1 VHDPRSTKPRSLFV
15 DPGGPGASAVAFLAS
30 SYPAFHRLSAHF
42 DLIAV
47 DPRGTTFSDP
57 VRCVSDRERD
67 KLVSAAPDPTTAAGF
82 RRAQRLAADF
92 ARGCRQAA
100 GPALRFYDTV
110 TTARDMDRVR
120 AALGLPALDYLGFSY
135 GTELGAAYA
144 HLFPRRTG
152 ALVLDGAVDPLL
164 SGVDLLTQQM
174 QGFEAA
180 FDQFAAWCRRHSPC
194 STLDDPRRAAE
205 QILAAAAREP
215 IPTGQPRRLTA
226 TLADIGMAEA
236 LYAQALWPG
245 LATALVQ
252 ARAGSGAGLLA
263 LADEYY
269 QRRSDGSYSN
279 LFDAYNVIW
288 CNDSPPGPSDERLR
302 ATVQSWARRFPIF
315 GKWSAL
321 QLFMCQRWPVPS
333 TVLPRPSA
341 ATPSK
346 VLVLGNLH
354 DPATPYRGAKDL
366 ARAMG
371 NAEVL
376 TWNGEGHTSYLQ
388 GSRCIDRYVDDY
400 LISAELPP
408 EGTVCRT

>member
-1 VHDPRSTKPRSLFV
+1 
-15 DPGGPGASAVAFLAS
+15 
-30 SYPAFHRLSAHF
+30 
-42 DLIAV
+42 
-47 DPRGTTFSDP
+47 
-57 VRCVSDRERD
+57 
-67 KLVSAAPDPTTAAGF
+67 
-82 RRAQRLAADF
+82 
-92 ARGCRQAA
+92 
-100 GPALRFYDTV
+100 LRFYDTV

-120 AALGLPALDYLGFSY
+120 AALRLPALDYLGFSY

-152 ALVLDGAVDPLL
+152 AIVLDGAVDPLL
-164 SGVDLLTQQM
+164 SGLDLLTQQM

-180 FDQFAAWCRRHSPC
+180 FDQFAAWCRRHSSC
-194 STLDDPRRAAE
+194 STLDDPRGAAE
-205 QILAAAAREP
+205 QILATTAREP
-215 IPTGQPRRLTA
+215 LPTGQPRRLTA
-226 TLADIGMAEA
+226 TLADIGIAEA
-236 LYAQALWPG
+236 LYSQALWPT

-252 ARAGSGAGLLA
+252 ARSGVGAGLLA

-288 CNDSPPGPSDERLR
+288 CNDSPRGPSDARLR

-321 QLFMCQRWPVPS
+321 QLFMCQRWPVPP
-333 TVLPRPSA
+333 TVLPRPTA
-341 ATPSK
+341 ATPTK

-354 DPATPYRGAKDL
+354 DPATPYRGTKDL

-376 TWNGEGHTSYLQ
+376 TWNGQGHTSYLQ
-388 GSRCIDRYVDDY
+388 GSGCIDRYVDDY

-408 EGTVCRT
+408 EGTVCRK